1 MRVKDLLAQQGLLKV
16 LRDSKPKKME
26 DLDWK
31 KLQERVMATICLCL
45 ANKAPLSRD
54 GVDIFRGSME
64 ETGQLIHVKIVDEQ
78 IVSEI

>member
-1 MRVKDLLAQQGLLKV
+1 MLAQQGLLKV
-16 LRDSKPKKME
+16 LRNSKPKKME

-54 GVDIFRGSME
+54 GVDVVGGGME
-64 ETGQLIHVKIVDEQ
+64 EIRESIHVKIVDEQ
-78 IVSEI
+78 TVS